1 MSETIHERWARQDR
15 EGRAMAAMLRSAPHQ
30 PLATRAEV
38 LAAPCPFCEAAPG
51 EECRTAFPRPAFFA
65 GLLFGSEFSGVHL
78 GRYQAKTRDPR

>member
-1 MSETIHERWARQDR
+1 MSETIHERRERQER
-15 EGRAMAAMLRSAPHQ
+15 EGRAMAAMLRSAPHK

-38 LAAPCPFCEAAPG
+38 LQVPCSHCGAEAG
-51 EECRTAFPRPAFFA
+51 TECRTAVPRPALMA